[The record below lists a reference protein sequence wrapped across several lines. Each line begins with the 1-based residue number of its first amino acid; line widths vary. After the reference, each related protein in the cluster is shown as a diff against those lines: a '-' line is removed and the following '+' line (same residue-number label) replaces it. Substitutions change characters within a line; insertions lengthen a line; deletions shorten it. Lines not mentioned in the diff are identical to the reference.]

1 MARGGRLWGV
11 LRVLVVAGVVVL
23 VLLVASQ
30 LLLPRI
36 AASQVEHR
44 LTKDGG
50 HAKVSLSAFPALR
63 LLFQHGSEINVT
75 GDGLHFD
82 LGGPRMQVFQKLD
95 GFKRVHV
102 HLTNV
107 TAGPFATRSFALD
120 RGAGSDNYTLVV
132 RTSFTPSQLAGYLG
146 SQVGG
151 GLGGLFGGLAGG
163 LVGGSTP
170 VPVDVSAQLESRGGT
185 AHVVSGAGTV
195 AGIPM
200 GPLLEVVAATIV
212 AQL

>member
-1 MARGGRLWGV
+1 V

-36 AASQVEHR
+36 AASQIEHR
-44 LTKDGG
+44 LTNDGG
-50 HAKVSLSAFPALR
+50 HAQASLSAFPALR
-63 LLFQHGSEINVT
+63 LLFHHGSEIKVT
-75 GDGLHFD
+75 GDGLRFD
-82 LGGPRMQVFQKLD
+82 LGGQPMQVFQKLD
-95 GFKRVHV
+95 GFTRVHV
-102 HLTNV
+102 HLTNL
-107 TAGPFATRSFALD
+107 TTGPFATQSFSLD
-120 RGAGSDNYTLVV
+120 RSGGSENYTLSV
-132 RTSFTPSQLAGYLG
+132 RASFTPSQLAGYLG

-170 VPVDVSAQLESRGGT
+170 VPVAVNAQLESRGGT
-185 AHVVSGAGTV
+185 PRVVSGAGTV